1 MVKEWFY
8 DDGSSFLLI
17 LDKETDTDTYNMDTT
32 GMDIEKVKNK
42 AIAFYEKEHE
52 LNKEDRLQLYVFF
65 EQQTRRMLLGFAI
78 GVTIGSMTPFL
89 VRRKGQLINPALPI
103 LGAILGGSIIPG
115 LINQQI
121 YKLQVNQFKEK
132 FGDNSKIC
140 QMIEYTPDPI
150 SKSIFWSNYFKKSAN
165 DIRYRMKDPREV
177 EGSNKFFQIEESS
190 GGGSGSV
197 PPYGRPEFY
206 TNEESEDNDSES
218 NGSSWDNIRKG
229 KVISNTNFNTTST
242 TFTDTDSIS
251 PREDRDK
258 DSNRDSNRRETAWE
272 RIRRENNQ

>member
-1 MVKEWFY
+1 
-8 DDGSSFLLI
+8 
-17 LDKETDTDTYNMDTT
+17 MDTT

-121 YKLQVNQFKEK
+121 YKLQVRQFKEK

-140 QMIEYTPDPI
+140 EMIEYTPDPI

-177 EGSNKFFQIEESS
+177 EGSNKFFQIEDS
-190 GGGSGSV
+190 GSGSGSGSI

-206 TNEESEDNDSES
+206 TNEESEDNDSDS

-229 KVISNTNFNTTST
+229 KVISNTNFNTTSS